1 MKILLTHTPHMRD
14 NYYGPRA
21 LVGLSAL
28 GDVVLH
34 QGGDTME
41 GQALIAAAKG
51 CDLIVA
57 DRATALPAAIFDAL
71 PALKAALR
79 CAVDIRN
86 IDVAAAS
93 SHGILV
99 TRAKPGFVESVTE
112 LVFGFLVDLNRGV
125 SRAAAAFQ
133 AGKVPTAEMGR
144 QLSGTTIGII
154 GYGAIG
160 RAVAPIAAAMGM
172 RVLISDPHVTIK
184 EPAFQQVD
192 LATLLAQSDHVVCLA
207 VANEATEN
215 LINAAAFAQMRKD
228 AVFINVSRGNL
239 VDEAAL
245 TAAITQGKIAGAAID
260 VGRAPDQMPTPAIA
274 ALPNVIAT
282 PHIGGLTPPAIE
294 AQALNTVEQVRAL
307 VSGAVPEGAANA
319 ENWTRRI

>member
-21 LVGLSAL
+21 LAGLSAL

-34 QGGDTME
+34 QGGDTLE
-41 GQALIAAAKG
+41 GQTLIAAAKG

-57 DRATALPAAIFDAL
+57 DRATALPAPIFDAL

-93 SHGILV
+93 AHGILV

-112 LVFGFLVDLNRGV
+112 LVFGFLVDLNRGI

-133 AGKVPTAEMGR
+133 AGKVPPAEMGR

-160 RAVAPIAAAMGM
+160 RAVAPLAAAMGM

-245 TAAITQGKIAGAAID
+245 TAAIRQGKIAGAAID

-307 VSGAVPEGAANA
+307 VSGAVPEGAANP
-319 ENWTRRI
+319 ESWTRRI